1 MRPVRGRATARAVV
15 IVIGSALGACAAPGT
30 TARQAVGPERGDVAL
45 GRPANITD
53 DVGSNRERSTPGAVS
68 RAAADATA
76 TVFTTPADP
85 FGGSSLVAAILA
97 AQSAPLSQESG
108 ESAGG
113 GEVVST
119 APRILSENQAV
130 GPYGQPE
137 WTTRRRWART
147 RTYVINQGQIEFEQW
162 VRGTFDDG
170 EKGSYLGQTEVSFGL
185 PHRLQF
191 DLYANTQHEDGT
203 TTWVGLQ
210 PEMRWAFADWGV
222 LPLNPT
228 LYLEYKWNHHANDVA
243 EGKILLGDDLGS
255 GTHWG
260 MNLSCEQELG
270 GSKAQELA
278 MMQAVSWTVV
288 DRKFSVG
295 LEFEVDRVTEH
306 GARDD
311 PEWEYYMGPSFQWRP
326 TDETH
331 LDIVPLRG
339 GHDGHDWRLF
349 VVFGIDFGGSG
360 GKTPMAPVSAK
371 SR

>member
-1 MRPVRGRATARAVV
+1 MRPVRGLAAARAVV
-15 IVIGSALGACAAPGT
+15 IVVGLGSGACAAPGA
-30 TARQAVGPERGDVAL
+30 TARQAVGTERGILAV
-45 GRPANITD
+45 GRPAGITD

-108 ESAGG
+108 EFAGG

-228 LYLEYKWNHHANDVA
+228 LYLEYKWNHHEADVL
-243 EGKILLGDDLGS
+243 ESKLLLADEITPKL
-255 GTHWG
+255 HWG
-260 MNLSCEQELG
+260 MNLSIEQELDG
-270 GSKAQELA
+270 EHACELA
-278 MMQAVSWTVV
+278 VTQALSWTLA
-288 DRKFSVG
+288 DREFSVG
-295 LEFEVDRVTEH
+295 VEFEYDHVTVR

-311 PEWEYYMGPSFQWRP
+311 PEHEFYLGPSFQWRP
-326 TDETH
+326 TESTH
-331 LDIVPLRG
+331 LDIVPLFGMRDA
-339 GHDGHDWRLF
+339 HDFRLF
-349 VVFGIDFGGSG
+349 VVFGIDFGGG
-360 GKTPMAPVSAK
+360 EKGPVGPVS
-371 SR
+371 SRSR